1 MKLSTRLISGFTVMI
16 ILLIT
21 AASAGIY
28 GLNKIH
34 TKLNEIVNVNQDET
48 QFVVTMT
55 ATLRDRAIAVRNL
68 ALLTHQDDLNKEWE
82 RFVTQSDI
90 YKKNKAA
97 LNEYFNREPTTT
109 ETEKK
114 LLALIDRNEIA
125 TMPALIKAAEFGK
138 ANNPQEAARVLL
150 EEARPLQRE
159 WLDNLN
165 KLTDFEYKL
174 NGLAEADAQETFTKM
189 LSLIILISGLSVV
202 CGGVLALIITR
213 SVLRQLGGEPA
224 LAQSVTATI
233 ASGDLSQDIRLSSKD
248 TGSLMYSL
256 NAMQERL
263 REIVSEIKQSA
274 DSISLA
280 SEEIALGNTELS
292 SRTEEQAAALQETAA
307 SMEQLTSTVRLNT
320 ENAAEATQSARQT
333 SDKTEHGGRAM
344 SKMIATMGSISGSSA
359 KVAEIISV
367 IESIAFQTNILALN
381 AAVEA
386 ARAGEQGRGFAVVA
400 GEVRTLAQRSSVAAK
415 EIKQLID
422 ESVGFVREGSAVA
435 TDAGKVIEEIIL
447 SINGVSSV
455 MSEISLASGEQTQ
468 GIMQVNVAVSQMESV
483 TQQNASLVEEASAAT
498 QALADQA
505 RGLKQMVQIFTV

>member
-1 MKLSTRLISGFTVMI
+1 
-16 ILLIT
+16 
-21 AASAGIY
+21 
-28 GLNKIH
+28 
-34 TKLNEIVNVNQDET
+34 
-48 QFVVTMT
+48 
-55 ATLRDRAIAVRNL
+55 
-68 ALLTHQDDLNKEWE
+68 
-82 RFVTQSDI
+82 
-90 YKKNKAA
+90 
-97 LNEYFNREPTTT
+97 
-109 ETEKK
+109 
-114 LLALIDRNEIA
+114 
-125 TMPALIKAAEFGK
+125 
-138 ANNPQEAARVLL
+138 
-150 EEARPLQRE
+150 
-159 WLDNLN
+159 
-165 KLTDFEYKL
+165 
-174 NGLAEADAQETFTKM
+174 
-189 LSLIILISGLSVV
+189 
-202 CGGVLALIITR
+202 
-213 SVLRQLGGEPA
+213 
-224 LAQSVTATI
+224 
-233 ASGDLSQDIRLSSKD
+233 
-248 TGSLMYSL
+248 
-256 NAMQERL
+256 
-263 REIVSEIKQSA
+263 
-274 DSISLA
+274 
-280 SEEIALGNTELS
+280 
-292 SRTEEQAAALQETAA
+292 
-307 SMEQLTSTVRLNT
+307 MEQLTSTVRLNT
-320 ENAAEATQSARQT
+320 ENAADATQTARQT